1 MLSIEQQSV
10 FVGIIDGIIS
20 GYRPRTLA
28 NTEVVADSSITTTT
42 HHPPTTIRQFS
53 CPMPLPPP
61 TSTYERLNFPAK
73 HGFGSKDQEIHLK
86 NLRGRL

>member
-1 MLSIEQQSV
+1 QARAQVLRGFESLL
-10 FVGIIDGIIS
+10 
-20 GYRPRTLA
+20 PT
-28 NTEVVADSSITTTT
+28 
-42 HHPPTTIRQFS
+42 TTIRQFS